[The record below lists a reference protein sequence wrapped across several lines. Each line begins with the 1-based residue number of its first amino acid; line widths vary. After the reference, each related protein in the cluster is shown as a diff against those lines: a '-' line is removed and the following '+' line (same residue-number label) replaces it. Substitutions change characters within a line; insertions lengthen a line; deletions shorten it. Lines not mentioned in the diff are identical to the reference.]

1 MDRLERNAVL
11 VTFIKRLRDNGS
23 WCGETHVQKGCLFLQ
38 DLMKVPLAFDFI
50 LYKHGPYS
58 FDLND
63 ELAAMRSYR
72 FVKLVPQPYPYGP
85 SIVPDE
91 VSDVLVR
98 AFGAS
103 ARAYESQIAFVARW
117 MGNKGVAELER
128 LATAFFLME
137 TGMASGTLEDRAQE
151 IVRIKRHIKPAD
163 ARQAVFEV
171 EQLKA
176 DAQGHIVRGAA

>member
-58 FDLND
+58 FDLHD

-72 FVKLVPQPYPYGP
+72 FVRLVPQPYPYGP

-91 VSDVLVR
+91 VSDVLVK

-137 TGMASGTLEDRAQE
+137 TGMASGTAEERARE
-151 IVRIKRHIKPAD
+151 IIAIKPHISRDD
-163 ARQAVFEV
+163 ALRAVLDV
-171 EQLKA
+171 EQVVS
-176 DAQGHIVRGAA
+176 DAQDYIARG